1 MRDLIFLFYFIYFFP
16 PQDRARQAL
25 ATEELAS
32 ALAKLSVLSQKLVEA
47 VAREKTEKII
57 SSELKKAA
65 SNPELHRRVQAI
77 SSLSGVQSEDSL
89 GSQPS
94 PSQLVSSKCV
104 LFHLRSCY

>member
-1 MRDLIFLFYFIYFFP
+1 L
-16 PQDRARQAL
+16 QDRARQAL

-65 SNPELHRRVQAI
+65 SNPELHCRVQAI

-94 PSQLVSSKCV
+94 PPQLVSSKCI
-104 LFHLRSCY
+104 LFQIRVCY

>member
-1 MRDLIFLFYFIYFFP
+1 VHEYLDLIFFF
-16 PQDRARQAL
+16 QDRARQAL

-94 PSQLVSSKCV
+94 PPQLVSI
-104 LFHLRSCY
+104 LF